1 MKKFSRLGRGIALAL
16 LCALP
21 LQGTNITGTLLA
33 PNGTAVA
40 NGTLSLA
47 LSQAGVV
54 AGSFSISSTPVS
66 CYTSD
71 NGAVV
76 GIPNPLI
83 APVVTPDT
91 AAGSITAG
99 TWYLR
104 ITYYGTAVESLPS
117 PPTTAVLGAT
127 GEFVVTQPTLQP
139 SSATGYKVYLGTTA
153 ATVKLQATTVFG
165 SNTTVTSY
173 SAGGAD
179 DPTTNNSVCS
189 IQGNDTIIPTFTSYL
204 VTATNRNGAAVPGFP
219 QSWYLSGAT
228 VNISNSLPL
237 AAVGQQMR
245 FPTPLL
251 ANPSS
256 NAQQSVASPVTL
268 NGYPLA
274 AGSILLANNSDPP
287 TCAAG
292 GVTIYSSGAG
302 ALTICEG
309 VTAITVSGNTYKTAN
324 MSGGDATVTAEQDLS
339 GASVSLDRNGNWLL
353 IGTFDVGL
361 TGSAVGLATG
371 YINYDGSNQTPVA
384 VISTDADS
392 DIRTTMTQTVV
403 VTVSSQPDVAKLRA
417 IRTSGTATTTVYQTN
432 TNIRAVWIGN

>member
-1 MKKFSRLGRGIALAL
+1 
-16 LCALP
+16 
-21 LQGTNITGTLLA
+21 
-33 PNGTAVA
+33 
-40 NGTLSLA
+40 
-47 LSQAGVV
+47 
-54 AGSFSISSTPVS
+54 
-66 CYTSD
+66 
-71 NGAVV
+71 
-76 GIPNPLI
+76 
-83 APVVTPDT
+83 
-91 AAGSITAG
+91 
-99 TWYLR
+99 
-104 ITYYGTAVESLPS
+104 
-117 PPTTAVLGAT
+117 
-127 GEFVVTQPTLQP
+127 
-139 SSATGYKVYLGTTA
+139 
-153 ATVKLQATTVFG
+153 
-165 SNTTVTSY
+165 
-173 SAGGAD
+173 
-179 DPTTNNSVCS
+179 
-189 IQGNDTIIPTFTSYL
+189 
-204 VTATNRNGAAVPGFP
+204 
-219 QSWYLSGAT
+219 
-228 VNISNSLPL
+228 
-237 AAVGQQMR
+237 MR